1 MGKVLAGR
9 DGLTSCMKLKMAG
22 LLTVMFL
29 WERRRATLERV
40 RQQKIE
46 KLMFL
51 F

>member
-1 MGKVLAGR
+1 
-9 DGLTSCMKLKMAG
+9 MKLRMMG
-22 LLTVMFL
+22 LLTARFL

-46 KLMFL
+46 KPMFL